1 MLPSKVW
8 LKKSWKGSETN
19 FFYIR
24 KIIDRTK
31 MRDNKPLILVT
42 NDDGVE
48 AEGIRKITET
58 LRKTGN
64 VVVFAP
70 DRPQSGMSCAITT
83 GEPLRYKL
91 LAEEDGLTIY
101 SCTGTPVDCVKLALN
116 EALAKKPDLL
126 VSGIN
131 HGGNHALSIHYSGT
145 MGAAFE
151 GCVFDIPAFGISL
164 YNCGDDADFRESC
177 RIGELIAGAVLS
189 GGLPKGTYLNVNV
202 PDVRQ
207 VRGIKPARQTAGRWV
222 REYRRETDA
231 AGETVFRLEGEYE
244 VSGED
249 YPDNDVRLLNEG
261 YATVVPCKIDIT
273 DYDYLTRAK
282 RCDAAPYFTL
292 PIPHQ

>member
-1 MLPSKVW
+1 MI
-8 LKKSWKGSETN
+8 N
-19 FFYIR
+19 
-24 KIIDRTK
+24 
-31 MRDNKPLILVT
+31 NKPLILVT

-58 LRKTGN
+58 LRKIGN
-64 VVVFAP
+64 IVVFAP

-83 GEPLRYKL
+83 GDPLRYKL
-91 LAEEDGLTIY
+91 LAEEDGLAVY

-131 HGGNHALSIHYSGT
+131 HGGNHALSVHYSGT

-151 GCVFDIPAFGISL
+151 GCVFDVPAFGISL
-164 YNCGDDADFRESC
+164 YNCGEGADFRESC
-177 RIGELIAGAVLS
+177 RIGELIASAVLAN
-189 GGLPKGTYLNVNV
+189 GLPRGTYLNVNI
-202 PDVRQ
+202 PDIRQ

-222 REYRRETDA
+222 REYHKEIDA
-231 AGETVFRLEGEYE
+231 GGETVYRLAGNYE

-273 DYDYLTRAK
+273 DYDCLIRTK
-282 RCDAAPYFTL
+282 RCNCAPYFTL
-292 PIPHQ
+292 PIPHP